1 MVILRT
7 RNKIIDFL
15 MILAW
20 ASPFKCLISLQIMLP
35 TVQIKNV
42 KKRYRFDKHS
52 KEQLDNLTCNIN
64 MITDE

>member
-20 ASPFKCLISLQIMLP
+20 ASPFKGNYFHRFPQVSSQECLG
-35 TVQIKNV
+35 
-42 KKRYRFDKHS
+42 
-52 KEQLDNLTCNIN
+52 LDYLMDSDSFIGTLLGGG
-64 MITDE
+64 